1 MFAENQAI
9 PLFPTFVWMH
19 RLTPEDTT
27 RINHT
32 IRTKLLSL
40 LTPGADKLQNFRHQ
54 TEQNLHTLNEFQ
66 EFNQVLLT
74 AAKGVIDFMQVA
86 EEGIEI
92 TSCWA
97 NINTKGGV
105 TQPHTHPNNYL
116 GGVYYVDTPEN
127 SGSITFEDPRAQP
140 KLISPRV
147 HKSTGENSGY
157 TILNVEPGM
166 LLLFPAWL
174 VHSVKPNPSN
184 QLRISVSFNLMFS
197 AFTEKVSP
205 VQWQGN
211 VPTT

>member
-1 MFAENQAI
+1 MFAENHAM

-19 RLTPEDTT
+19 RLKPEDTK
-27 RINHT
+27 RVNDT
-32 IRTKLLSL
+32 IRTKLLSML
-40 LTPGADKLQNFRHQ
+40 EPGAEKLQNFRHQ
-54 TEQNLHTLNEFQ
+54 TDQNLHTLPEFQ
-66 EFNQVLLT
+66 EFSEYLL
-74 AAKGVIDFMQVA
+74 AATKGVMDFMQVA

-97 NINTKGGV
+97 NINTKGGL

-127 SGSITFEDPRAQP
+127 SGSIMFEDPRAQP

-147 HKSTGENSGY
+147 HQSTGENSGH
-157 TILNVEPGM
+157 TIMNVEPGV

-174 VHSVKPNPSN
+174 VHSVKPNPSD

-197 AFTEKVSP
+197 GFTERVSP
-205 VQWQGN
+205 VQWEGT